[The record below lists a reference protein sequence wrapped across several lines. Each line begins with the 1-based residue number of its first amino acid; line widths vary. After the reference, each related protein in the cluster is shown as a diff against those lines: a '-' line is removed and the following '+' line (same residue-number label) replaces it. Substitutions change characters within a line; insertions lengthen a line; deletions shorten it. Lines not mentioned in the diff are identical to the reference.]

1 MSQAQAVGGEW
12 TLLDADG
19 ATAVAFTSF
28 IDIDLRNEGQ
38 ALSYP
43 VEEGSFAD
51 YNKVDT
57 PLDIRVTLAAQGT
70 DADFEYIL
78 ARLDEYKRAAVT
90 LSVSTPSALY
100 ENMTLESYSYKRS
113 RDANAGMLTVEL
125 SLIEVRE
132 VETQVTT
139 TVITKPKN
147 PTSSGK
153 VNTGKTQT
161 TEKSGSVLYDGG
173 RLADWWPSLPQN
185 SPKSPSEEGQR

>member
-1 MSQAQAVGGEW
+1 MSQAMAIGGEW
-12 TLLDADG
+12 TLLDEG
-19 ATAVAFTSF
+19 GGTAVAFTSF
-28 IDIDLRNEGQ
+28 VDIDYRNEGQ

-43 VEEGSFAD
+43 IEEGSFAN

-57 PLDIRVTLAAQGT
+57 PLDIRVTLSTQGT
-70 DADFEYIL
+70 DSDFEYIL
-78 ARLDEYKRAAVT
+78 AKLDEYKREAVK

-100 ENMTLESYSYKRS
+100 ESMTLETYSYKRG
-113 RDANAGMLTVEL
+113 RDAGAGMLTVEL

-153 VNTGKTQT
+153 TNTGKTQT
-161 TEKSGSVLYDGG
+161 QEGGSVLYD
-173 RLADWWPSLPQN
+173 LTH
-185 SPKSPSEEGQR
+185 